1 MESNDKKESKNESKK
16 KEEIRTKEDWY
27 KKREEYWAS
36 EEPTLKSVLGGFEN
50 SQLPDVKCSC
60 ELLNGLIL
68 TKQLNPGSCL
78 DCGAGIGRVTE
89 YVLSNFFKEIDLVEK
104 DKKFIEKCK
113 TKFSGNSKIKK
124 IYMSPLESF
133 NFERK
138 YDLIWI
144 QWCLENLE
152 DEDLEPFLNKCY
164 TNLNDDGLIIVKE
177 NLYNLD
183 EDDDDDEDDKK
194 GKKGEKKEKKETK
207 KENEDINDFSYN
219 DLDFS
224 KQRSD
229 AFYIN
234 LLIKNKFKIKLHFL
248 NPNWPD
254 DMMPLCVYVLSK

>member
-1 MESNDKKESKNESKK
+1 MESNDIKENKNESKK
-16 KEEIRTKEDWY
+16 KEEKKTKEDWY
-27 KKREEYWAS
+27 KKREEHWAS
-36 EEPTLKSVLGGFEN
+36 QEPTIKSVLGGFEN

-89 YVLSNFFKEIDLVEK
+89 YVLSNFFKEIDLVER

-113 TKFSGNSKIKK
+113 TKFSGNSKIKN

-133 NFERK
+133 KFERK

-164 TNLNDDGLIIVKE
+164 THLNDDGLIIVKE
-177 NLYNLD
+177 NLYNLE
-183 EDDDDDEDDKK
+183 EDDDDDDDDDDADKK
-194 GKKGEKKEKKETK
+194 G
-207 KENEDINDFSYN
+207 
-219 DLDFS
+219 
-224 KQRSD
+224 
-229 AFYIN
+229 
-234 LLIKNKFKIKLHFL
+234 
-248 NPNWPD
+248 
-254 DMMPLCVYVLSK
+254 